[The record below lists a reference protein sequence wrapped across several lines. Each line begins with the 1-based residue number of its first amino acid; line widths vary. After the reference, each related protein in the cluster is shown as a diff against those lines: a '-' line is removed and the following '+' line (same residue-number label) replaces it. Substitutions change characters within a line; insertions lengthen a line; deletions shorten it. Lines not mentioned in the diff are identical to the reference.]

1 MALEIAFYKV
11 TEDIAIRSGLIA
23 ERYRTADNE
32 HWILDNK
39 DLSRVRFTADEYI
52 NGLSGVEKITENEAE
67 TLIALGGYKFGYE
80 GLDDDGNVVIDEQE
94 GETPLE
100 QEQEVATIE
109 DENGNIVDEHVVNN
123 EEAQENG
130 DKQEETE
137 GKINETISSED
148 TGNVEEVLGGG
159 DDEIE
164 NEANVEQ
171 ENEEE

>member
-67 TLIALGGYKFGYE
+67 TLIALGGYKFGYK
-80 GLDDDGNVVIDEQE
+80 GLYDEGNVV
-94 GETPLE
+94 
-100 QEQEVATIE
+100 
-109 DENGNIVDEHVVNN
+109 VDEHVVNN

-130 DKQEETE
+130 DEQE
-137 GKINETISSED
+137 KTISQED
-148 TGNVEEVLGGG
+148 TCNVEEVLGCG
-159 DDEIE
+159 DDESE
-164 NEANVEQ
+164 NEVNVEQ
-171 ENEEE
+171 EKR

>member
-32 HWILDNK
+32 HWVLDNK

-80 GLDDDGNVVIDEQE
+80 GLDDDRNVVVDEQ
-94 GETPLE
+94 
-100 QEQEVATIE
+100 
-109 DENGNIVDEHVVNN
+109 D
-123 EEAQENG
+123 
-130 DKQEETE
+130 ETE
-137 GKINETISSED
+137 GKSEESISQED
-148 TGNVEEVLGGG
+148 TGNVEEVIGGG
-159 DDEIE
+159 DDESE
-164 NEANVEQ
+164 NEVNVEQ
-171 ENEEE
+171 EN

>member
-80 GLDDDGNVVIDEQE
+80 GLDDDINVVVDEQE
-94 GETPLE
+94 
-100 QEQEVATIE
+100 
-109 DENGNIVDEHVVNN
+109 
-123 EEAQENG
+123 
-130 DKQEETE
+130 
-137 GKINETISSED
+137 ETISPED
-148 TGNVEEVLGGG
+148 TCSVEEVIGGG
-159 DDEIE
+159 DNESE
-164 NEANVEQ
+164 NEVNVEQ
-171 ENEEE
+171 EKRGGKKYESD

>member
-80 GLDDDGNVVIDEQE
+80 GFDDDGNVVVDEQ
-94 GETPLE
+94 
-100 QEQEVATIE
+100 
-109 DENGNIVDEHVVNN
+109 D
-123 EEAQENG
+123 
-130 DKQEETE
+130 ETE
-137 GKINETISSED
+137 GKSEETISPED
-148 TGNVEEVLGGG
+148 TGNIEEVLGGV
-159 DDEIE
+159 DDKSE
-164 NEANVEQ
+164 NEVNVEQ
-171 ENEEE
+171 EN

>member
-80 GLDDDGNVVIDEQE
+80 GLDDGRNVVVV
-94 GETPLE
+94 
-100 QEQEVATIE
+100 EQEVETPR
-109 DENGNIVDEHVVNN
+109 
-123 EEAQENG
+123 
-130 DKQEETE
+130 KQEETE
-137 GKINETISSED
+137 GESEETISQED

-159 DDEIE
+159 DNESE
-164 NEANVEQ
+164 NEANV
-171 ENEEE
+171 

>member
-80 GLDDDGNVVIDEQE
+80 GLDDGRNVV
-94 GETPLE
+94 
-100 QEQEVATIE
+100 V
-109 DENGNIVDEHVVNN
+109 
-123 EEAQENG
+123 

-137 GKINETISSED
+137 VESEETISPED
-148 TGNVEEVLGGG
+148 TGNVKEVILGV
-159 DDEIE
+159 DDESE
-164 NEANVEQ
+164 NDANVEQ
-171 ENEEE
+171 EN

>member
-80 GLDDDGNVVIDEQE
+80 GLDDDRNVVVDEQ
-94 GETPLE
+94 
-100 QEQEVATIE
+100 
-109 DENGNIVDEHVVNN
+109 
-123 EEAQENG
+123 
-130 DKQEETE
+130 K
-137 GKINETISSED
+137 ETISPED
-148 TGNVEEVLGGG
+148 TGNVEEVLGGV

-164 NEANVEQ
+164 NDANVEQ

>member
-23 ERYRTADNE
+23 ERYRTSDNE

-80 GLDDDGNVVIDEQE
+80 GLDDDGNVVVDEQE
-94 GETPLE
+94 
-100 QEQEVATIE
+100 
-109 DENGNIVDEHVVNN
+109 
-123 EEAQENG
+123 EA
-130 DKQEETE
+130 
-137 GKINETISSED
+137 ISPED
-148 TGNVEEVLGGG
+148 TVNVEKVLGGG
-159 DDEIE
+159 DDESE
-164 NEANVEQ
+164 NEVNVEQ

>member
-100 QEQEVATIE
+100 QGQEVATIE

-123 EEAQENG
+123 EETKENG
-130 DKQEETE
+130 DKQEET
-137 GKINETISSED
+137 ISPED
-148 TGNVEEVLGGG
+148 TGNVEEVLIGG
-159 DDEIE
+159 DDESE
-164 NEANVEQ
+164 NEVNVEQ

>member
-80 GLDDDGNVVIDEQE
+80 GLDDGRNVV
-94 GETPLE
+94 
-100 QEQEVATIE
+100 
-109 DENGNIVDEHVVNN
+109 VDE
-123 EEAQENG
+123 
-130 DKQEETE
+130 QEETE
-137 GKINETISSED
+137 VKSDETISSED
-148 TGNVEEVLGGG
+148 TGNVKEVIGGG
-159 DDEIE
+159 DDESE
-164 NEANVEQ
+164 NEVNVEQ
-171 ENEEE
+171 ENEEDKV

>member
-80 GLDDDGNVVIDEQE
+80 GLDGDRNVVVDEQE
-94 GETPLE
+94 
-100 QEQEVATIE
+100 VVTIE
-109 DENGNIVDEHVVNN
+109 DENGNVVAENVVNN
-123 EEAQENG
+123 DETQENVYE
-130 DKQEETE
+130 QEETKGE
-137 GKINETISSED
+137 SEETISPED
-148 TGNVEEVLGGG
+148 ACNVEEVIGGG
-159 DDEIE
+159 DYERE
-164 NEANVEQ
+164 NEVNVEQ
-171 ENEEE
+171 ENEEG

>member
-94 GETPLE
+94 GETPLK

-123 EEAQENG
+123 EETQENG
-130 DKQEETE
+130 DKQEET
-137 GKINETISSED
+137 ISPED
-148 TGNVEEVLGGG
+148 TGNVEEVLVGGY
-159 DDEIE
+159 DESE
-164 NEANVEQ
+164 NEVNVEQ

>member
-80 GLDDDGNVVIDEQE
+80 GLDDDGNVVVDEQE
-94 GETPLE
+94 
-100 QEQEVATIE
+100 
-109 DENGNIVDEHVVNN
+109 
-123 EEAQENG
+123 
-130 DKQEETE
+130 
-137 GKINETISSED
+137 ETISPED
-148 TGNVEEVLGGG
+148 TVNVEKVLGGG
-159 DDEIE
+159 DDESE
-164 NEANVEQ
+164 NDANVEQ
-171 ENEEE
+171 EN

>member
-80 GLDDDGNVVIDEQE
+80 GLDDDRNVVVDEQ
-94 GETPLE
+94 
-100 QEQEVATIE
+100 
-109 DENGNIVDEHVVNN
+109 D
-123 EEAQENG
+123 
-130 DKQEETE
+130 ETE
-137 GKINETISSED
+137 CKSEETISQED
-148 TGNVEEVLGGG
+148 TGNIEEILGGG
-159 DDEIE
+159 GDESK
-164 NEANVEQ
+164 NEVNVEQ
-171 ENEEE
+171 EN

>member
-80 GLDDDGNVVIDEQE
+80 GLDDDGNVVV
-94 GETPLE
+94 G
-100 QEQEVATIE
+100 EQEVETPR
-109 DENGNIVDEHVVNN
+109 
-123 EEAQENG
+123 
-130 DKQEETE
+130 KQEETE
-137 GKINETISSED
+137 GESEETISQED

-159 DDEIE
+159 DNESE
-164 NEANVEQ
+164 NEANV
-171 ENEEE
+171 

>member
-80 GLDDDGNVVIDEQE
+80 GLDDDGNVVVV
-94 GETPLE
+94 
-100 QEQEVATIE
+100 EQEVETPR
-109 DENGNIVDEHVVNN
+109 
-123 EEAQENG
+123 
-130 DKQEETE
+130 KQDETE
-137 GKINETISSED
+137 CESCETISPENTS
-148 TGNVEEVLGGG
+148 NVEEVLVGG
-159 DDEIE
+159 DDESE
-164 NEANVEQ
+164 NEVNVEQ

>member
-80 GLDDDGNVVIDEQE
+80 GLDDDGNVVVDEQE
-94 GETPLE
+94 DETPQE
-100 QEQEVATIE
+100 QEQEVVTIE
-109 DENGNIVDEHVVNN
+109 DENGNVVDN
-123 EEAQENG
+123 EETQENG
-130 DKQEETE
+130 GEQEETE
-137 GKINETISSED
+137 NESKETISPED
-148 TGNVEEVLGGG
+148 IGSVEEVLGGG
-159 DDEIE
+159 DDENK
-164 NEANVEQ
+164 NEVNVEQ
-171 ENEEE
+171 ENKEE

>member
-23 ERYRTADNE
+23 ERYRTADNK

-80 GLDDDGNVVIDEQE
+80 GLDDGRNVVVDEQE
-94 GETPLE
+94 
-100 QEQEVATIE
+100 
-109 DENGNIVDEHVVNN
+109 
-123 EEAQENG
+123 
-130 DKQEETE
+130 KTE
-137 GKINETISSED
+137 GKINETISQED
-148 TGNVEEVLGGG
+148 TGNVEEVIGGG
-159 DDEIE
+159 DNESK
-164 NEANVEQ
+164 NEANV
-171 ENEEE
+171 

>member
-80 GLDDDGNVVIDEQE
+80 GLDDDRNVVVDEQE
-94 GETPLE
+94 
-100 QEQEVATIE
+100 
-109 DENGNIVDEHVVNN
+109 
-123 EEAQENG
+123 
-130 DKQEETE
+130 
-137 GKINETISSED
+137 ETISPED
-148 TGNVEEVLGGG
+148 TGNVEEVLVGG
-159 DDEIE
+159 DDGSE
-164 NEANVEQ
+164 NEVNVEQ
-171 ENEEE
+171 ENEEK

>member
-80 GLDDDGNVVIDEQE
+80 GLDDDRNVVVDEQE
-94 GETPLE
+94 
-100 QEQEVATIE
+100 
-109 DENGNIVDEHVVNN
+109 
-123 EEAQENG
+123 
-130 DKQEETE
+130 
-137 GKINETISSED
+137 ETISPED
-148 TGNVEEVLGGG
+148 TGNVEEVIGGV
-159 DDEIE
+159 DDKSE
-164 NEANVEQ
+164 NEVNVEQ
-171 ENEEE
+171 EKRGGIKYESD

>member
-1 MALEIAFYKV
+1 MELEIAFYKV

-80 GLDDDGNVVIDEQE
+80 GLDDDRNVVVDEQE
-94 GETPLE
+94 
-100 QEQEVATIE
+100 
-109 DENGNIVDEHVVNN
+109 
-123 EEAQENG
+123 
-130 DKQEETE
+130 
-137 GKINETISSED
+137 ETISPED
-148 TGNVEEVLGGG
+148 TGNVEEVLGGV
-159 DDEIE
+159 DDESE
-164 NEANVEQ
+164 NEVNVEQ
-171 ENEEE
+171 ENEEK

>member
-80 GLDDDGNVVIDEQE
+80 GLDDDRNVV
-94 GETPLE
+94 
-100 QEQEVATIE
+100 V
-109 DENGNIVDEHVVNN
+109 
-123 EEAQENG
+123 

-137 GKINETISSED
+137 VKSEETISPED
-148 TGNVEEVLGGG
+148 TGNVKEVLGGVG
-159 DDEIE
+159 YESE
-164 NEANVEQ
+164 NDANVEQ
-171 ENEEE
+171 EN

>member
-80 GLDDDGNVVIDEQE
+80 GLDDGRNVVV
-94 GETPLE
+94 G
-100 QEQEVATIE
+100 EQEVETPR
-109 DENGNIVDEHVVNN
+109 
-123 EEAQENG
+123 
-130 DKQEETE
+130 KQEETE
-137 GKINETISSED
+137 GKSCETISPED
-148 TGNVEEVLGGG
+148 TGNVKKNITNLFLPKGRRKK
-159 DDEIE
+159 
-164 NEANVEQ
+164 
-171 ENEEE
+171 

>member
-80 GLDDDGNVVIDEQE
+80 GLDDDGNVVVDEQE
-94 GETPLE
+94 
-100 QEQEVATIE
+100 
-109 DENGNIVDEHVVNN
+109 
-123 EEAQENG
+123 
-130 DKQEETE
+130 
-137 GKINETISSED
+137 ETISPEYTS
-148 TGNVEEVLGGG
+148 GVEEVLGGV
-159 DDEIE
+159 DDESE
-164 NEANVEQ
+164 NEVNVEQ
-171 ENEEE
+171 EKRGGIKYESD

>member
-94 GETPLE
+94 GESE
-100 QEQEVATIE
+100 
-109 DENGNIVDEHVVNN
+109 
-123 EEAQENG
+123 
-130 DKQEETE
+130 K
-137 GKINETISSED
+137 TISQED
-148 TGNVEEVLGGG
+148 TCNVEEVLGCG
-159 DDEIE
+159 DDESE
-164 NEANVEQ
+164 NEVNVEQ
-171 ENEEE
+171 EKRGGIKYESD

>member
-80 GLDDDGNVVIDEQE
+80 GLDDDVNVVVDEQE
-94 GETPLE
+94 
-100 QEQEVATIE
+100 
-109 DENGNIVDEHVVNN
+109 
-123 EEAQENG
+123 
-130 DKQEETE
+130 
-137 GKINETISSED
+137 ETISPED
-148 TGNVEEVLGGG
+148 TVNVEEVLGGG
-159 DDEIE
+159 DDESE
-164 NEANVEQ
+164 NDANVEQ
-171 ENEEE
+171 EN

>member
-80 GLDDDGNVVIDEQE
+80 GLDDDRNVVVDEQD
-94 GETPLE
+94 ETK
-100 QEQEVATIE
+100 
-109 DENGNIVDEHVVNN
+109 
-123 EEAQENG
+123 
-130 DKQEETE
+130 DKSE
-137 GKINETISSED
+137 ETISTED
-148 TGNVEEVLGGG
+148 TGNVEEVLGSRG
-159 DDEIE
+159 DESE
-164 NEANVEQ
+164 NEVNVEQ
-171 ENEEE
+171 EN

>member
-80 GLDDDGNVVIDEQE
+80 GLDDDGQE
-94 GETPLE
+94 AETP
-100 QEQEVATIE
+100 QEQEKEVVTVE
-109 DENGNIVDEHVVNN
+109 DENGNVVDEHVVDN
-123 EEAQENG
+123 EKTQE
-130 DKQEETE
+130 
-137 GKINETISSED
+137 
-148 TGNVEEVLGGG
+148 
-159 DDEIE
+159 
-164 NEANVEQ
+164 NVEQ

>member
-80 GLDDDGNVVIDEQE
+80 GLDDDGNVVVDEQE
-94 GETPLE
+94 
-100 QEQEVATIE
+100 
-109 DENGNIVDEHVVNN
+109 
-123 EEAQENG
+123 
-130 DKQEETE
+130 
-137 GKINETISSED
+137 ETISPED
-148 TGNVEEVLGGG
+148 TGNVEEVLGGV
-159 DDEIE
+159 DYEIE
-164 NEANVEQ
+164 NEVNVEQ
-171 ENEEE
+171 ANEEK

>member
-80 GLDDDGNVVIDEQE
+80 GLDDDGNVVVDEQ
-94 GETPLE
+94 
-100 QEQEVATIE
+100 
-109 DENGNIVDEHVVNN
+109 
-123 EEAQENG
+123 
-130 DKQEETE
+130 
-137 GKINETISSED
+137 GKTISPED
-148 TGNVEEVLGGG
+148 TCNVEEVLGGG
-159 DDEIE
+159 DDESE
-164 NEANVEQ
+164 NEVNVE
-171 ENEEE
+171 

>member
-52 NGLSGVEKITENEAE
+52 NGLGGVEKITENEAE

-80 GLDDDGNVVIDEQE
+80 GLDDDRNVVVDEQ
-94 GETPLE
+94 G
-100 QEQEVATIE
+100 
-109 DENGNIVDEHVVNN
+109 
-123 EEAQENG
+123 
-130 DKQEETE
+130 
-137 GKINETISSED
+137 ETISPED
-148 TGNVEEVLGGG
+148 TGNVEEVLGSG
-159 DDEIE
+159 DDESE
-164 NEANVEQ
+164 NEVNVEQ
-171 ENEEE
+171 EN

>member
-80 GLDDDGNVVIDEQE
+80 GLDDGRNVVVDEQE
-94 GETPLE
+94 ETKVE
-100 QEQEVATIE
+100 S
-109 DENGNIVDEHVVNN
+109 D
-123 EEAQENG
+123 
-130 DKQEETE
+130 
-137 GKINETISSED
+137 ETISQED
-148 TGNVEEVLGGG
+148 TGNVKEVICGV
-159 DDEIE
+159 DDESE
-164 NEANVEQ
+164 N
-171 ENEEE
+171 

>member
-80 GLDDDGNVVIDEQE
+80 GLDDGRNVV
-94 GETPLE
+94 
-100 QEQEVATIE
+100 
-109 DENGNIVDEHVVNN
+109 VDE
-123 EEAQENG
+123 
-130 DKQEETE
+130 QEETE
-137 GKINETISSED
+137 VESEETISQED
-148 TGNVEEVLGGG
+148 TGNVKEVIGGV
-159 DDEIE
+159 DDESE

-171 ENEEE
+171 ENKEE

>member
-80 GLDDDGNVVIDEQE
+80 GLDDGRNVVVDEQE
-94 GETPLE
+94 ETKVE
-100 QEQEVATIE
+100 SE
-109 DENGNIVDEHVVNN
+109 
-123 EEAQENG
+123 
-130 DKQEETE
+130 
-137 GKINETISSED
+137 ETISPED
-148 TGNVEEVLGGG
+148 TGNVEEVLVGG
-159 DDEIE
+159 DNESE

-171 ENEEE
+171 ENKEE

>member
-80 GLDDDGNVVIDEQE
+80 GLDDDRNVVVDEQE
-94 GETPLE
+94 
-100 QEQEVATIE
+100 
-109 DENGNIVDEHVVNN
+109 EN
-123 EEAQENG
+123 
-130 DKQEETE
+130 
-137 GKINETISSED
+137 ISPED
-148 TGNVEEVLGGG
+148 TGNVEEVLVGG
-159 DDEIE
+159 DDESE
-164 NEANVEQ
+164 NEVNVKQ

>member
-23 ERYRTADNE
+23 ERYRTSDNE

-94 GETPLE
+94 GETQRE
-100 QEQEVATIE
+100 QEQEVVTIE
-109 DENGNIVDEHVVNN
+109 DENGNIFDEYVANN
-123 EEAQENG
+123 DETQENCA
-130 DKQEETE
+130 KQEETE
-137 GKINETISSED
+137 S
-148 TGNVEEVLGGG
+148 
-159 DDEIE
+159 E
-164 NEANVEQ
+164 NEVNVEQ

>member
-80 GLDDDGNVVIDEQE
+80 GLYDEGNVGVDEQE
-94 GETPLE
+94 
-100 QEQEVATIE
+100 
-109 DENGNIVDEHVVNN
+109 
-123 EEAQENG
+123 
-130 DKQEETE
+130 
-137 GKINETISSED
+137 ETISPEY
-148 TGNVEEVLGGG
+148 TGSVEEVLGGV
-159 DDEIE
+159 DDESE
-164 NEANVEQ
+164 NEVNVEQ
-171 ENEEE
+171 EKRGGIKYESD

>member
-80 GLDDDGNVVIDEQE
+80 GLDDDRNVVVDEQE
-94 GETPLE
+94 
-100 QEQEVATIE
+100 
-109 DENGNIVDEHVVNN
+109 
-123 EEAQENG
+123 
-130 DKQEETE
+130 
-137 GKINETISSED
+137 ETISPED
-148 TGNVEEVLGGG
+148 TGSVEEVLGGV
-159 DDEIE
+159 DYEIE
-164 NEANVEQ
+164 NEVNVEQ
-171 ENEEE
+171 ENEEK

>member
-94 GETPLE
+94 GERE
-100 QEQEVATIE
+100 
-109 DENGNIVDEHVVNN
+109 
-123 EEAQENG
+123 
-130 DKQEETE
+130 K
-137 GKINETISSED
+137 TISQED
-148 TGNVEEVLGGG
+148 TGNVEEVLGGV
-159 DDEIE
+159 DDESE
-164 NEANVEQ
+164 NEVNVEQ
-171 ENEEE
+171 ENEEK